1 VLVEHARNVMGIGDA
16 VHAEY
21 GAPGTEV
28 VSLLSCSLD
37 GLDVN
42 LRIRPGTRLHD
53 LHGGSD
59 RVTERTTCSYGL
71 NPAFRGDLESSG
83 LVVSATDHTTEAR
96 AVERRDHPFFLATLY
111 QPQLGSSPSSPHPVL
126 VGLVQ
131 AALSGA

>member
-21 GAPGTEV
+21 GASGTEV

-37 GLDVN
+37 GLDLN
-42 LRIRPGTRLHD
+42 LRIRPGTRLRD
-53 LHGGSD
+53 LHDGAE
-59 RVTERTTCSYGL
+59 RITERTTCSYGL
-71 NPAFRGDLESSG
+71 NPAFRGALEASG
-83 LVVSATDHTTEAR
+83 LVVSATDDTTEAR

-111 QPQLGSSPSSPHPVL
+111 QPQLGSSPSRPHPVL

-131 AALSGA
+131 ATLSRD